1 VYSSALTASSQIYSK
16 TGCDL
21 SNYYYEAMQVKVIH
35 TGSYSFSSNST
46 FDTHGYIY
54 NNNFDP
60 FNPDRNLYAQSGNR
74 CPNGQFGIITYLQM
88 NTIYILIVT
97 TSSPDMTGPF
107 SIFVSG
113 PNNVI
118 LNRMGE
124 YLYYLAKQ

>member
-1 VYSSALTASSQIYSK
+1 VYSSALTASSQMYSP

-21 SNYYYEAMQVKVIH
+21 SNYYYEAMQVKV
-35 TGSYSFSSNST
+35 TQVGYYTFSSNGT
-46 FDTHGYIY
+46 IDIHGYIY

-88 NTIYILIVT
+88 DTTYILIVT

-118 LNRMGE
+118 LNHMGE